1 MRTPYSS
8 VEGKP
13 HFYSSYNGRQ
23 ILVFVN
29 HIFAQVCFASSC
41 FPVPT
46 NNHSGKL
53 VQIEY
58 ALNAVK
64 QGVTTIGIKSASGIV
79 LATER
84 KANSNLLKNDCNN
97 KVEMITPDIAMTY
110 SGMGP
115 DFRVL
120 VDRARKLAHT
130 NYKRIYNEY
139 PPVKIMVQEL
149 AMVMQESTQSGGIRP
164 FGVSLLVGGY
174 DQHSEKFQLYQVD
187 PSGSYFPWKATAIGK
202 TAVSAKTF
210 LEKRWN
216 EDLELEDVI
225 HVALLALKESV
236 DGELTGENLDIC
248 VISDPQDHM
257 LGFSGTDVSGPRVKK
272 LTAEEIN
279 DRLEAL

>member
-1 MRTPYSS
+1 MADRYSFS
-8 VEGKP
+8 LTTFSP
-13 HFYSSYNGRQ
+13 
-23 ILVFVN
+23 
-29 HIFAQVCFASSC
+29 
-41 FPVPT
+41 
-46 NNHSGKL
+46 SGKL

-64 QGVTTIGIKSASGIV
+64 QGVTTIGIKSANGIV

-84 KANSNLLKNDCNN
+84 KANSPLLTSDTGS
-97 KVEMITPDIAMTY
+97 KVELVTPNIGMSY

-139 PPVKIMVQEL
+139 PPVKIMVQEI
-149 AMVMQESTQSGGIRP
+149 AKVMQESTQSGGIRP

-174 DQHSEKFQLYQVD
+174 DDHSEQFQLYQVD

-202 TAVSAKTF
+202 TSVSAKTF

-216 EDLELEDVI
+216 ENLELEDAI

-236 DGELTGENLDIC
+236 DGELTGENLDIA
-248 VISDPQDHM
+248 VISESQDNL
-257 LGFSGTDVSGPRVKK
+257 LGFKGTSVEGPRFKK

-279 DRLEAL
+279 DRLDAL